1 VLKIIFRY
9 DNSLEWANTRIEI
22 NRILGKLSNGARQ
35 EVLRC
40 VNLVEQIIKEKEKL
54 DFELMDATRRN
65 NQPKIFKVKSE
76 LSEKSQLIEFLLVQI
91 KQKLFVEKL
100 KKIY

>member
-1 VLKIIFRY
+1 MLKIIFRY
-9 DNSLEWANTRIEI
+9 GNSLEWANTRIEI
-22 NRILGKLSNGARQ
+22 NRILGNLSSGARQ

-40 VNLVEQIIKEKEKL
+40 VNLVSQIVKEKEKL
-54 DFELMDATRRN
+54 DFEFMDATRKN
-65 NQPKIFKVKSE
+65 NQPKIFKVTND
-76 LSEKSQLIEFLLVQI
+76 LTEKSQLIEFLLVQI